1 MKKTTFLVIICLV
14 MQIDMFA
21 QGCLPNGIFIDSQ
34 LEIDNFQ
41 SNYPGCTE
49 IEGYLTINGDD
60 ITNLNGLS
68 NITAIGGYVIIAPT
82 PYLTSLSGLE
92 SLTSIGS
99 FLSIT
104 DTSLLDIQALS
115 SLTSINGSIY
125 ISNTLIE
132 SLEGL
137 NSLTTVN
144 GSLTIRKNHSLST
157 LEGLEGLTTLPEDL
171 NISHN
176 NSLMSL
182 LGINALTSVGMDL
195 LITNNPSLPN
205 LEGLE
210 QITSVGGWLSIIQN
224 HLFVNLNELQSL
236 TTVGD
241 KLWIL
246 QNNGLENL
254 DGLNNLAS
262 IGGDV
267 EIRLNYKLTDMSALS
282 SLTSIGGILNIT
294 DNFWLTTLDGLDNID
309 PASIGAIEILNNNF
323 LATCE
328 VQSICDYIGGPG
340 AIVDIDNNSAN
351 CDTKEAVELACQI
364 VNYPELDIS
373 NYYSIYP
380 KPVDNKLQ
388 IRTHNNAVINRIVI
402 YNQFGQKVFS
412 VQPGH
417 ETMDVSHLNP
427 GLYIIEI
434 DNNAGRYREK
444 LIVQ

>member
-1 MKKTTFLVIICLV
+1 MKKITFLFTICIV
-14 MQIDMFA
+14 MQISIYA

-41 SNYPGCTE
+41 SNYPNCTE
-49 IEGYLTINGDD
+49 IEGSLTINGDD

-68 NITAIGGYVIIAPT
+68 NITAIGGWVIIASS

-92 SLTSIGS
+92 SLTSIGN

-104 DTSLLDIQALS
+104 DTSLIDIQALS
-115 SLTSINGSIY
+115 SLTSVNGHIY

-182 LGINALTSVGMDL
+182 IGINALTSVGMDL
-195 LITNNPSLPN
+195 LITNNPLLPN

-224 HLFVNLNELQSL
+224 HLFVNLDELQSL

-246 QNNGLENL
+246 QNNGLENF
-254 DGLNNLAS
+254 DGLNNLTS

-267 EIRLNYKLTDMSALS
+267 EIRLNNKLTDISALS
-282 SLTSIGGILNIT
+282 SLTSIGGVLNIE

-328 VQSICDYIGGPG
+328 VQSICDYIGSPG
-340 AIVDIDNNSAN
+340 AIIDIDNNSWN
-351 CDTKEAVELACQI
+351 CDSKEAVELACQI
-364 VNYPELDIS
+364 VNYPELDFS
-373 NYYSIYP
+373 NYYLIYP
-380 KPVDNKLQ
+380 NPVDNKLH
-388 IRTHNNAVINRIVI
+388 IRTHNNSVINSIII
-402 YNQFGQKVFS
+402 YNQFGQNVFNI
-412 VQPGH
+412 QPNL
-417 ETMDVSHLNP
+417 ETIDVSHLNP

-434 DNNAGRYREK
+434 NNNIGRFRDK